1 MSYAVIK
8 TGGKQYKVAKGD
20 VIEVEK
26 IDGDAG
32 AEITFSEVFLTG
44 EGAGVKVG
52 SALTAAAASVTGEI
66 VEQFKGEKLIAFK
79 YRRRKGYHR
88 TVGHRQKLTRVKI
101 KSIAA

>member
-8 TGGKQYKVAKGD
+8 TGGKQYKVAAGD

-32 AEITFSEVFLTG
+32 AEITFSEVLLTG
-44 EGAGVKVG
+44 TGAGVKTG
-52 SALTAAAASVTGEI
+52 TALKGGSVTAEI
-66 VEQFKGEKLIAFK
+66 VEQTKGEKLIAYK

-88 TVGHRQKLTRVKI
+88 TVGHRQKLTKVKI
-101 KSIAA
+101 KAIV

>member
-32 AEITFSEVFLTG
+32 AEITFSEVLLTG
-44 EGAGVKVG
+44 EGAGVKTG
-52 SALTAAAASVTGEI
+52 SALTAASVTGEI
-66 VEQFKGEKLIAFK
+66 VEQFKGEKLIAYK

-101 KSIAA
+101 KSLAA

>member
-8 TGGKQYKVAKGD
+8 TGGKQYKVAAGD

-32 AEITFSEVFLTG
+32 AEITFSEVLLTG
-44 EGAGVKVG
+44 AGADVKTGNALG
-52 SALTAAAASVTGEI
+52 SASVTAEI
-66 VEQFKGEKLIAFK
+66 VEQTKGEKLINFK
-79 YRRRKGYHR
+79 YKRRKGYHR
-88 TVGHRQKLTRVKI
+88 TVGHRQKLTKVKI

>member
-26 IDGDAG
+26 IDGDSG
-32 AEITFSEVFLTG
+32 AEITFSEVLLTG
-44 EGAGVKVG
+44 EGANVKTGKALG
-52 SALTAAAASVTGEI
+52 SASVVGEI
-66 VEQFKGEKLIAFK
+66 VEQTKGEKLIAYK

-88 TVGHRQKLTRVKI
+88 TVGHRQKLTKVKI